1 MKMCEKSGD
10 GNCQMQLFGVSDS
23 PVKMFPLREN
33 KKESDEEQ
41 GVDSFL
47 KLCGSLMKKKMI
59 NPSGLSLKT
68 LKICSQL
75 RGVGILMFKTERYQ
89 TMNHVRHMLREI
101 GSFVRYMKPL
111 HTEKRFLMKQRAM
124 KLRAMKCKKS

>member
-1 MKMCEKSGD
+1 
-10 GNCQMQLFGVSDS
+10 
-23 PVKMFPLREN
+23 
-33 KKESDEEQ
+33 
-41 GVDSFL
+41 
-47 KLCGSLMKKKMI
+47 MI

>member
-1 MKMCEKSGD
+1 
-10 GNCQMQLFGVSDS
+10 
-23 PVKMFPLREN
+23 
-33 KKESDEEQ
+33 
-41 GVDSFL
+41 
-47 KLCGSLMKKKMI
+47 
-59 NPSGLSLKT
+59 
-68 LKICSQL
+68 
-75 RGVGILMFKTERYQ
+75 MFKTERYP